1 MSITLGNI
9 KAMQK
14 FTFGTGKTWSQV
26 TDDTAVAQTTTVNG
40 LETTDIVLVQKPTEQ
55 ANLSYNAMG
64 LVTSANTLSIIFIA
78 NGGNVTPTAE
88 EEWSGVVIKA
98 EEPTPANANI

>member
-1 MSITLGNI
+1 MSLTLGNI

-26 TDDTAVAQTTTVNG
+26 TDDTAAAQTTTVNG
-40 LETTDIVLVQKPTEQ
+40 LSTDDIVLVQKPTEQ

-64 LVTSANTLSIIFIA
+64 LVTAANTLSIIFIA
-78 NGGNVTPTAE
+78 NGGNVTPTSE
-88 EEWSGVVIKA
+88 EEWSGIVFKA
-98 EEPTPANANI
+98 EEPTPTDATI